1 MSARAVRL
9 ILVGAAVLGMAATT
23 WSLGGCS
30 AGQARSVAVR
40 LGLATATTEAEEAL
54 EVSGTIEAEE
64 VFVVPEIGGRVLEV
78 LVEEGQRVEAGQAL
92 VRLDESVLLAQQ
104 GQALA
109 TLEAA
114 RANLEAVSAGPQ
126 ETVVRRAEAALA
138 QARAQHEGAL
148 SAWWN
153 ARAIRNNPQDLDAR
167 IDEART
173 QVALAREELD
183 AARARLKAAE
193 IVRDRYQN
201 DGSLEGKERYR
212 IESERVQAAQ
222 AQVEATEKRLEA
234 AQATLRL
241 LLQVRQ
247 NPVALEVQ
255 VKAAEAQAR
264 VARAGVRVA
273 EAGLALA
280 KAGPRPEEVEM
291 AAAQVEQAEAAV
303 DLVKVQLAKQTLRAP
318 VDGVVSRLLVREG
331 EVALPG
337 STVCILADLDV
348 VELVVYV
355 PEARIGWVRVGQ
367 EAEVTVD
374 SFPGRVFLGK
384 VSYISQEAEFTP
396 RNVQTTEE
404 RAKTVFAVKVR
415 IPNPDGSLKAGMPA
429 DAVIRVR

>member
-1 MSARAVRL
+1 MGTRGVRL
-9 ILVGAAVLGMAATT
+9 VLVGMALLGMAAGV

-30 AGQARSVAVR
+30 AEQARSVAGR
-40 LGLATATTEAEEAL
+40 LGLAAAPAEAEGTL
-54 EVSGTIEAEE
+54 QVSGTIEAEE
-64 VFVVPEIGGRVLEV
+64 VFVAPEIGGRVIEV
-78 LVEEGQRVEAGQAL
+78 LVEEGQRVEEGQVL
-92 VRLDESVLLAQQ
+92 VRLDESVLLAQL

-114 RANLEAVSAGPQ
+114 KANLEAVSAGPR

-138 QARAQHEGAL
+138 QAKAQYEGAL

-153 ARAIRNNPQDLDAR
+153 AQAIRENPQDLDAR

-173 QVALAREELD
+173 QVALAREEVD

-222 AQVEATEKRLEA
+222 AQVEAAEARLAA

-241 LLQVRQ
+241 LLQVRE

-264 VARAGVRVA
+264 VARAGVQVA

-280 KAGPRPEEVEM
+280 KVGPRPEEVEM

-303 DLVKVQLAKQTLRAP
+303 ELAKVQLAKQTLRAP
-318 VDGVVSRLLVREG
+318 VGGVVSRLLVREG

-348 VELVVYV
+348 VDLVVYI
-355 PEARIGWVRVGQ
+355 PEAQIGWVQVGQ

-384 VSYISQEAEFTP
+384 VAYISHEAEFTP
-396 RNVQTTEE
+396 RNVQTAEE

>member
-1 MSARAVRL
+1 MGAKTVRL
-9 ILVGAAVLGMAATT
+9 ILVGVTLLGMAAAA
-23 WSLGGCS
+23 WGLGGCS
-30 AGQARSVAVR
+30 GGQIRSLAEY
-40 LGLATATTEAEEAL
+40 LGLAAPPQEGEGL
-54 EVSGTIEAEE
+54 LQVSGTIEAEE
-64 VFVVPEIGGRVLEV
+64 VFVAPEIGGRVMEV
-78 LVEEGQRVEAGQAL
+78 LVEEGQRVEAGQVL
-92 VRLDESVLLAQQ
+92 VRLDESVLLAQL

-109 TLEAA
+109 TWEAA
-114 RANLEAVSAGPQ
+114 RAHLEAVSAGPR

-138 QARAQHEGAL
+138 QARAQYEGAL

-153 ARAIRNNPQDLDAR
+153 ARAIRENPQDLDAR

-201 DGSLEGKERYR
+201 DSSLEGKARYR

-222 AQVEATEKRLEA
+222 AQVEAAEARLAA

-241 LLQVRQ
+241 LLQVRE

-264 VARAGVRVA
+264 VARAGVQVA

-291 AAAQVEQAEAAV
+291 AAAQVEQAEATV

-318 VDGVVSRLLVREG
+318 VGGVVSRLLVQEG

-337 STVCILADLDV
+337 SVVCILADLDE

-355 PEARIGWVRVGQ
+355 PEAQIGWVQVGQ

-396 RNVQTTEE
+396 RNVQTAEE
-404 RAKTVFAVKVR
+404 RAKTFFSVKVR
-415 IPNPDGSLKAGMPA
+415 IPNSDGSLKAGMPA
-429 DAVIRVR
+429 DARIRVR